1 MNNYWSSWW
10 LHISFWCFHGCP
22 LHLFLRNRHVAFS
35 LIRKHPNNLPKVWK
49 HEAKTTDGRSR
60 CQRNAWALLIFI
72 LLLTNPPVAPSRFH
86 DGSNLEAKVQLL
98 PPWLDITR
106 SGFRWD
112 GMIVLRFL
120 QPGLALSN
128 GFIQESAAA
137 KMFPSHSHSLGHYL
151 RWAWLLM
158 DRSCTKS
165 PHLHTFAIKR
175 TKLRTCWPTVTFTS
189 FNLAFNPITLTSR
202 VEFSWPEIYVFLKEP
217 RHENTSDLLEQCPI
231 PFRTT
236 LFTTSNNFR
245 ITRLKSVLCVQNA
258 SCKLFSSFS
267 KTLLKWC
274 SARSLNRNSM
284 SICAR

>member
-1 MNNYWSSWW
+1 M
-10 LHISFWCFHGCP
+10 
-22 LHLFLRNRHVAFS
+22 RRHDTV
-35 LIRKHPNNLPKVWK
+35 
-49 HEAKTTDGRSR
+49 
-60 CQRNAWALLIFI
+60 
-72 LLLTNPPVAPSRFH
+72 
-86 DGSNLEAKVQLL
+86 
-98 PPWLDITR
+98 
-106 SGFRWD
+106 
-112 GMIVLRFL
+112 VLRFL

-137 KMFPSHSHSLGHYL
+137 KMFFSHSPSLGHYL

-231 PFRTT
+231 PFRTS

-245 ITRLKSVLCVQNA
+245 ITRLKSVLCVPKKKLQAVLFIFKNTSEMMFCVFPPPQRNVYLCKIAVSILFLKICYRKSFTVEKRWEDERYANA
-258 SCKLFSSFS
+258 PTLPGPPLSVSQDRILVVQSVPLQTWELWTDYIMNIDETHWDSLFV
-267 KTLLKWC
+267 
-274 SARSLNRNSM
+274 RNSDG
-284 SICAR
+284 